1 MPDPKMLYAVTA
13 IVFAALAAWVF
24 VVFRNAKEPWARP
37 IGDLPDDATPPA
49 TPKAKKGSDDKKAD
63 PKKAEPKKDDAKAE
77 PKKDD
82 AKAAEDD
89 EDEDEDE
96 DEKKS

>member
-49 TPKAKKGSDDKKAD
+49 TPKAKKGSDDKKA
-63 PKKAEPKKDDAKAE
+63 EPKKDDAKAE

-96 DEKKS
+96 KKS

>member
-37 IGDLPDDATPPA
+37 IGDVPDDATPPA
-49 TPKAKKGSDDKKAD
+49 TPKAKKGSADEKKA
-63 PKKAEPKKDDAKAE
+63 PAKKDEPKKGEPAASDDDE
-77 PKKDD
+77 Q
-82 AKAAEDD
+82 E

-96 DEKKS
+96 DEADEKKS

>member
-96 DEKKS
+96 KKS

>member
-37 IGDLPDDATPPA
+37 IGDMPDDATPAA
-49 TPKAKKGSDDKKAD
+49 TPKAKKAPADEKKAPARKD
-63 PKKAEPKKDDAKAE
+63 EPK
-77 PKKDD
+77 
-82 AKAAEDD
+82 AAARDDD
-89 EDEDEDE
+89 EDEEDEEDDGE